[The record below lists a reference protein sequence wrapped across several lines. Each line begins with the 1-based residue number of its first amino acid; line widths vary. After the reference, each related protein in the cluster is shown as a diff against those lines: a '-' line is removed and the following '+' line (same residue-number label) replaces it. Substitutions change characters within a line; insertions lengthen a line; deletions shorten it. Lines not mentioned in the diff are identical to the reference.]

1 MSQKKLIDQ
10 MSDDELFQSLIY
22 SQLILFSLAIILS
35 IFFFERISD
44 WFNLFILDSYQ
55 IFFYGCLA
63 GLLIVFI
70 DVILMV
76 ILPKKY
82 FDDGGINERIFKNQ
96 SIFNIFIIALIVA
109 VSEELLFRGLIQTIF
124 GYFIASTLFALVHVR
139 YLRKPVLLISV
150 LLISFYLGYLY
161 EITNNLF
168 VTIFA
173 HFIVDFLLGVII
185 RYNIHEVIFR

>member
-76 ILPKKY
+76 DRKSTRLNSSHVAISYAVFCLKK
-82 FDDGGINERIFKNQ
+82 KK
-96 SIFNIFIIALIVA
+96 L
-109 VSEELLFRGLIQTIF
+109 
-124 GYFIASTLFALVHVR
+124 
-139 YLRKPVLLISV
+139 
-150 LLISFYLGYLY
+150 
-161 EITNNLF
+161 
-168 VTIFA
+168 
-173 HFIVDFLLGVII
+173 
-185 RYNIHEVIFR
+185 

>member
-1 MSQKKLIDQ
+1 

>member
-1 MSQKKLIDQ
+1 
-10 MSDDELFQSLIY
+10 
-22 SQLILFSLAIILS
+22 
-35 IFFFERISD
+35 
-44 WFNLFILDSYQ
+44 
-55 IFFYGCLA
+55 
-63 GLLIVFI
+63 
-70 DVILMV
+70 MV